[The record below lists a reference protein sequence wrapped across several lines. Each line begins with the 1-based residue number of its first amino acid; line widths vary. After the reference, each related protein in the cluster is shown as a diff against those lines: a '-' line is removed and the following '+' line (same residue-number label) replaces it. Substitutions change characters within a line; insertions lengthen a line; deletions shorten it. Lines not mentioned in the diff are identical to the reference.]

1 MPQFEVALISFGK
14 LIGFMNAGG
23 VFQWT
28 WFGDPL
34 TNSFSGMATNREQ
47 IGLMLR
53 ALLDRDPGDSPLF
66 DQADGL
72 RWEALSPFTGA
83 QVGVAWNEDKADPL
97 QIGMGARAEIP
108 ISDQQLELL
117 VLARMLRI
125 TSAGAVSSEL
135 GEIKFSGSFPV
146 PDFLQAATLEGAY
159 TGSLGLVL
167 TASTQAESRALGFPT
182 GALAWDVTRLATFVL
197 RAWLTQQALQSPVG
211 PPKNFFRRIDDH
223 LFPMLGDP
231 PGVIQ
236 PFPLLADP
244 MGTQPSFDDWRGSIL
259 TTDENASGALT
270 FLWHLRALV
279 TGNTSPDVLGG
290 SRWLPLIGGP
300 EAAAG
305 IPAPSVFPIVGA
317 YPPASPS
324 TGAWLGIRGA
334 PSLPGTTEL
343 VVELRNGQPE
353 PQGVRTIVLLQR
365 SGPTFTRP
373 QMPSGG
379 AFADVMAF
387 LAGITPLPVGNG
399 EISFDAATGGLTL
412 LKQTVANSGVSVLDG
427 EYALE
432 LVLRDGEPVAY
443 RARSPLLPM
452 EFPPEP
458 GLDPK
463 DALIQLLQWVA
474 GFVTGPEAVNVQ
486 PLVTALEATIS
497 SLVEGTGVDE
507 AALFGSVA
515 ELIAENQTVAFG
527 PASVGVSGGLVSP
540 AVDFGPVMPE
550 ALAAQNLDY
559 SIGKVKLAAS
569 LDLTANEPFQGFTI
583 SILDLRLGTG
593 GGTTGSGL
601 VANLIPDL
609 RDMPG
614 FTIKVGFQ
622 APGTPIIEGGG
633 KIPIQQTIGPLDV
646 VALIVDLR
654 EDSLSVGIDLSFQLA
669 VIKVSVY
676 ELGLRFFF
684 TLPADWPPETPPVEV
699 FLHGLGLSFD
709 GGGIKLAG
717 MFAEVAKPH
726 GPSDYVGGAVVS
738 IVKLFELSAIG
749 AYTEINGKASLFIF
763 ASLVAPLGGPPWCFI
778 TGIAGGFGY
787 NRTLPPSGLLTDH
800 PFIKVMSGE
809 IPIGSGDANALAKIS
824 DYFAPQEGTYW
835 IAAGIQF
842 TSFGLID
849 GKVVVAVQFGNSFSF
864 HLLGV
869 ARFAIGP
876 VAYFELGIEVTADEE
891 KFLLK
896 AGLSPNSY
904 IIHPD
909 IFSLQGDFGL
919 GIWYAD
925 PNPGDFVLSIGGYHP
940 YFPTPD
946 HYPELAR
953 LAVKCTVYGFVRL
966 SVEAFFACTPQ
977 ALMAGVSVSLS
988 AEFGGIG
995 AGLDVYID
1003 VYITWDPFYLQARM
1017 GVVVWF
1023 EFAGRH
1029 EVGVK
1034 LAIWTPEFGGRA
1046 TIDLELVSFDVDFG
1060 ADQAGPEPPRL
1071 DQFISRQLA
1080 APAEQGAYVTAA
1092 KQYRAILPFFNTTE
1106 DEAGLFKL
1114 DIIRGRTTEKPSS
1127 SSKQEG
1133 LDANAP
1139 VPVNAE
1145 FAFVLRT
1152 KIPLNESNP
1161 ETPPPLALTGFV
1173 DLPLCGMADLDSNLK
1188 LTANGFNDFA
1198 KAVRERTGDYYPAAN
1213 FGTALD
1219 PAQADD
1225 SGARAAV
1232 AKMGAEPPAIPLTDG
1247 LVFNCDAIPA
1257 DAPPDLASLGEEY
1270 SKTPAEDYPLPLGAD
1285 QPLPAFRQPKS
1296 HAFFK
1301 NAVAPGKVKPRVIH
1315 TSSKTLAVAA
1325 IEGRT
1330 WEPLFVLEMTADL
1343 QRFQTGAVFKG
1354 LAYTVPAAVTPERP
1368 VVVTPI
1374 PAAGPRAAD
1383 EQSREEPAPS
1393 EEGRDDVTTRQAT
1406 APTVIAVPASPRRRA
1421 ELFPVNLRVAAPRS
1435 AIKLEQGR
1443 LESVRPARNPRRH
1456 SRTDARGTREN
1467 FSASMTVR
1475 VGQAVTLLLRGGR
1488 IRNQALEFTGT
1499 QTVRVIF
1506 QGGGEDLIG
1515 DMYITG
1521 PAKIP
1526 VPVRA
1531 RRVTVIG
1538 EGMHAPIVSVAGA
1551 PIPAIRE
1558 ALGIEHDTTLLALG
1572 RRVFAGHGCVLVTH
1586 AALPLAARIHDSV
1599 PGFAAL
1605 RGVTRAS
1612 VHWPAAKGSLAM
1624 IVVPAGGGDPALA
1637 LNEVRWAAMG
1647 GELRGLST
1655 VVGASSVALMTD
1667 VTAPQPWCLEMD
1679 FGHKWRLGGIVLT
1692 QKSARDITSA
1702 LRART
1707 SWSLVDDRLQLA
1719 ADRRVTTVTL
1729 QVTQ

>member
-1 MPQFEVALISFGK
+1 MPQFEVALISSGK

-34 TNSFSGMATNREQ
+34 SNSFSGMATNREQ

-53 ALLDRDPGDSPLF
+53 ALLDRDPGDSPIF
-66 DQADGL
+66 DQVDGL

-108 ISDQQLELL
+108 ISGKQLDLS

-146 PDFLQAATLEGAY
+146 PDFLQAATLEGVY
-159 TGSLGLVL
+159 TGSLGLTL
-167 TASTQAESRALGFPT
+167 TASTQAESRALVLPT

-197 RAWLTQQALQSPVG
+197 RAWLRQQALQSPVG

-231 PGVIQ
+231 PGVIK
-236 PFPLLADP
+236 PFPLVADQ
-244 MGTQPSFDDWRGSIL
+244 MGTTPGFDDWQDSIL
-259 TTDENASGALT
+259 TTDDNASGALT

-290 SRWLPLIGGP
+290 SRWLPLVSGP

-305 IPAPSVFPIVGA
+305 TPAPSVFPIAGA
-317 YPPASPS
+317 YPPASPTS
-324 TGAWLGIRGA
+324 GAWLGIRGA

-365 SGPTFTRP
+365 SGTTFTRP
-373 QMPSGG
+373 QLPSGG

-387 LAGITPLPVGNG
+387 LASITPLPVGNG

-412 LKQTVANSGVSVLDG
+412 LKQTVSNSGVSVLDG

-452 EFPPEP
+452 EFPPEAS
-458 GLDPK
+458 LDPK

-474 GFVTGPEAVNVQ
+474 GFVTGPEASGVQ

-497 SLVEGTGVDE
+497 SLVKGTAVDE

-515 ELIAENQTVAFG
+515 ELIAENQTIAFG

-540 AVDFGPVMPE
+540 AVGFGPVTPE
-550 ALAAQNLDY
+550 AMAAQNLDY

-593 GGTTGSGL
+593 GSTTGSGL

-622 APGTPIIEGGG
+622 APGTAIIEGGG

-646 VALIVDLR
+646 VALMVDLR

-684 TLPADWPPETPPVEV
+684 TLPADWPPETPPVKV

-726 GPSDYVGGAVVS
+726 APSDYVGGAVVS

-749 AYTEINGKASLFIF
+749 AYTEVDGKASLFIF

-787 NRTLPPSGLLTDH
+787 NRTLPPSGLLTEH

-824 DYFAPQEGTYW
+824 DYFTPQEGTYW

-864 HLLGV
+864 QLLGV
-869 ARFAIGP
+869 ARFAISP

-919 GIWYAD
+919 GIWYAA

-940 YFPTPD
+940 YFPTPK

-953 LAVKCTVYGFVRL
+953 LAVKCTVYGFVRM

-1034 LAIWTPEFGGRA
+1034 LAIWTPEFGGIA

-1060 ADQAGPEPPRL
+1060 AAKAGPEPPRL

-1080 APAEQGAYVTAA
+1080 APAEQGEYVPAA
-1092 KQYRAILPFFNTTE
+1092 KQYKAILPFFNTTE

-1114 DIIRGRTTEKPSS
+1114 DIISGRTTEKQSS

-1133 LDANAP
+1133 LNDNAP

-1152 KIPLNESNP
+1152 KIPLNESDP
-1161 ETPPPLALTGFV
+1161 QASPPPFLSGLV
-1173 DLPLCGMADLDSNLK
+1173 DLPLCKVTGLESE
-1188 LTANGFNDFA
+1188 LTLTVKDFPGFGEV
-1198 KAVRERTGDYYPAAN
+1198 VRERTGDYYPAAN
-1213 FGTALD
+1213 FGSWLD
-1219 PAQADD
+1219 PVQADD
-1225 SGARAAV
+1225 FGARAAV
-1232 AKMGAEPPAIPLTDG
+1232 AKMGAEAPAIPLTDG

-1257 DAPPDLASLGEEY
+1257 DPPSDLTNLGEEF

-1296 HAFFK
+1296 HALFK
-1301 NAVAPGKVKPRVIH
+1301 NAVAPVTIKPRVIH

-1330 WEPLFVLEMTADL
+1330 WGPLFVFEMTADL
-1343 QRFQTGAVFKG
+1343 QRLQAGAVFKG
-1354 LAYTVPAAVTPERP
+1354 LVYTVAAAVTPERP
-1368 VVVTPI
+1368 VVTPI
-1374 PAAGPRAAD
+1374 PAPRPRTAD
-1383 EQSREEPAPS
+1383 EQSGEEPAPP
-1393 EEGRDDVTTRQAT
+1393 EEGRDDATSRQA
-1406 APTVIAVPASPRRRA
+1406 APPTVIAVPSSPRRRA
-1421 ELFPVNLRVAAPRS
+1421 ELFPVNLRVVAPRS

-1443 LESVRPARNPRRH
+1443 LETLNRARNPRRRP
-1456 SRTDARGTREN
+1456 RTDPRGTRE
-1467 FSASMTVR
+1467 SVAMSTAVR
-1475 VGQAVTLLLRGGR
+1475 VGQAVTLQLRGGR
-1488 IRNQALEFTGT
+1488 IRSQALQLTGT

-1506 QGGGEDLIG
+1506 QGGAEDLIG
-1515 DMYITG
+1515 DLYITG
-1521 PAKIP
+1521 SANIP

-1531 RRVTVIG
+1531 RCVTLIG

-1572 RRVFAGHGCVLVTH
+1572 RRVFAGHGCVLVAH
-1586 AALPLAARIHDSV
+1586 AALPLAARTHDSV

-1605 RGVTRAS
+1605 RGATRAS
-1612 VHWPAAKGSLAM
+1612 LHWPAAKGSLAM
-1624 IVVPAGGGDPALA
+1624 IVEPVGGGDPALA

-1679 FGHKWRLGGIVLT
+1679 FGHRWRLGGIVLT
-1692 QKSARDITSA
+1692 HKSARDITSA
-1702 LRART
+1702 LRARP

-1719 ADRRVTTVTL
+1719 ADQRVTTVTL